1 MPSLHLAL
9 SIKELI
15 EFLIELWIES
25 PLLYL
30 LEINVRDRL
39 CKQPEKLLRKIR
51 VLVLEFWVHVGK
63 DGVNQVPEVI
73 VFIHS
78 FKEKR
83 GEDIGDIFPVRIN
96 GPVPEELDLRFA
108 KSLHSL
114 FHIIADHRVQ
124 SHFLSAD
131 PIGGN
136 TILPADD
143 GSGVI
148 GMFIRKNPKGSVR
161 ALKGIDE
168 SDMDRER

>member
-9 SIKELI
+9 SIEELI
-15 EFLIELWIES
+15 EFLIELWIEGS
-25 PLLYL
+25 LLYL

-39 CKQPEKLLRKIR
+39 RKQPEELLRKIR

-63 DGVNQVPEVI
+63 DRVYQVPEVI
-73 VFIHS
+73 VLIHS

-96 GPVPEELDLRFA
+96 GPVPKELDLRFA

-114 FHIIADHRVQ
+114 LHIFTDHGVQ
-124 SHFLSAD
+124 SHLLSAD

-136 TILPADD
+136 QVLAADD
-143 GSGVI
+143 SLG
-148 GMFIRKNPKGSVR
+148 
-161 ALKGIDE
+161 
-168 SDMDRER
+168 